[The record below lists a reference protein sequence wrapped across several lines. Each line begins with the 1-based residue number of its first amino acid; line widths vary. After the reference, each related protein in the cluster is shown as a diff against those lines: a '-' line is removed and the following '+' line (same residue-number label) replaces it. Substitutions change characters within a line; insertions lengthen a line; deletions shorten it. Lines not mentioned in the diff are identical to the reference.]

1 MPEIEAT
8 TTPELL
14 TATEAMELLRVSR
27 TWLYDAAKDGRIPSI
42 RLGGPGGPV
51 RFVRDDLLGH
61 IERARRSW
69 SPCASS
75 ADALRK
81 AGA

>member
-1 MPEIEAT
+1 MPEIEHI

-14 TATEAMELLRVSR
+14 TASEAMELLRVSR

-51 RFVRDDLLGH
+51 RFVRGDLLAH
-61 IERARRSW
+61 IERARQSW
-69 SPCASS
+69 SPGTSS
-75 ADALRK
+75 AEALRR
-81 AGA
+81 ALG